1 MKSRI
6 PPPPQSFEERISR
19 VRLWTVLPAVFVP
32 MIVWNVINRHVEIS
46 AGVARWAA
54 ELLLWSSALGW
65 WLLKAAPRPLSLR
78 AALGRSLDLAGWGL
92 VAWAMLANTSVRIV
106 WWMARYCRDIL
117 QVASTSG
124 SYTFRLPRTK
134 VDALFAVSAAVL
146 APLVEELIF
155 RGTLF
160 RSCRVRFGPVKAA
173 LLSSALFAL
182 GHIDRDSM
190 AIFVSALTYVLA
202 YTRTR
207 SLWAPI
213 VLHAINN
220 GGWGVLSKYSL
231 GATPEFRLNGSWQF
245 GLFGLVLLLGVAAW
259 IVFVRK
265 SWRTLGDAL
274 PPDSLQPAPAAS
286 HSSLPEPQRAVS

>member
-1 MKSRI
+1 MVCERTEQAVKSRI

-220 GGWGVLSKYSL
+220 G
-231 GATPEFRLNGSWQF
+231 RLRSQRIIADRPW
-245 GLFGLVLLLGVAAW
+245 A
-259 IVFVRK
+259 
-265 SWRTLGDAL
+265 S
-274 PPDSLQPAPAAS
+274 DSLRHPVRAEERRLLHRSDTHQERVGFGMRGLSETRSRVRTHSAPLS
-286 HSSLPEPQRAVS
+286 DRYR